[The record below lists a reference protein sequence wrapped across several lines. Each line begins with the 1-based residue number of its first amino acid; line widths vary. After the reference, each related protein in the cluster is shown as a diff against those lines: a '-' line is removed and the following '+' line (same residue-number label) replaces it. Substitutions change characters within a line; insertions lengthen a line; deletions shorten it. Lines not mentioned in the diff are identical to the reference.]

1 MAAMEAAADIR
12 RDRRRAATLSLGVG
26 VVMLALKMGAWLIT
40 GSTAVLGDALESVV
54 HVLATGVMF
63 WCFNVAEAPPD
74 ENHPY
79 GHGQAEHLSVGLEGG
94 MILLAGLAVAWQAVM
109 ALWHGTTPGQLDQGL
124 WLIGAAAA
132 INLALGWWLLVVG
145 RRTRSAILV
154 ADGQHVLSDVWTSL
168 GVLAGVGA
176 MVLVKD
182 PRWCTWI
189 DGGVAVGIAAVLAY
203 TAIGLIRRSLAGLMD
218 EADQGRIGAV
228 VAALNEIREPEW
240 LDVHNLRLRSAGDL
254 VFIDFHLTVP
264 GDWTIHRGHLA
275 GDRIEEHLL
284 RRLQSQGTV
293 LVHFDYPHRED
304 NRDPIPASEIRPL
317 PITAALATRQKG

>member
-1 MAAMEAAADIR
+1 MEPPSQIR

-54 HVLATGVMF
+54 HVAATGVMF
-63 WCFNVAEAPPD
+63 WCFNVAETPPD

-94 MILLAGLAVAWQAVM
+94 MILLAGLAVAWQAGM
-109 ALWHGTTPGQLDQGL
+109 ALWQGSSPGQLGIGL

-132 INLALGWWLLVVG
+132 INLGLGLWLLAVG

-168 GVLAGVGA
+168 GVLAGVGV
-176 MVLVKD
+176 MTLVDD
-182 PRWCTWI
+182 PRWRAWI
-189 DGGVAVGIAAVLAY
+189 DGGVAVAIAGALAY

-218 EADQGRIGAV
+218 EADPARITSV

-240 LDVHNLRLRSAGDL
+240 LDVHNLRLRSSGDL

-284 RRLQSQGTV
+284 GRLQTQGTV

-304 NRDPIPASEIRPL
+304 SRDPIPASEIRPL
-317 PITAALATRQKG
+317 PITVALATRQKG